1 MTAARNLVLDTNTV
15 MALWH
20 FKDPALKSLAESIDA
35 GSLILF
41 SRDDALEEFRRV
53 LAYVQFGIAPERQTQ
68 LFDTYRA
75 RINPAPTPDENAL
88 VLPVCRDRDDQK
100 FLEIARDAGVNFLL
114 TRDKLLLK
122 LARHRVLRDRFQI
135 LTPERFIAEGRC

>member
-1 MTAARNLVLDTNTV
+1 MIAARNLVLDTNTV

-20 FKDPALKSLAESIDA
+20 FKDPALRALAAAIDT
-35 GSLILF
+35 GTLSLF

-53 LAYVQFGIAPERQTQ
+53 LAYVQFGIPPDDQKQ
-68 LFDTYRA
+68 LFESYCA
-75 RINPAPTPDENAL
+75 RINPAPAPVAGAL
-88 VLPVCRDRDDQK
+88 LLPACRDRDDQK
-100 FLEIARDAGVNFLL
+100 FLEIARDANADYLL

-135 LTPERFIAEGRC
+135 LTPERFIADGLC

>member
-1 MTAARNLVLDTNTV
+1 MIAARNLVLDTNTV

-20 FKDPALKSLAESIDA
+20 FKDPALRALAAAIDT
-35 GSLILF
+35 GTLTLF

-53 LAYVQFGIAPERQTQ
+53 LAYVQFGIPPDDQKQ
-68 LFDTYRA
+68 LFESYCA
-75 RINPAPTPDENAL
+75 RINPAPAPVADAL
-88 VLPVCRDRDDQK
+88 LLPACRDRDDQK
-100 FLEIARDAGVNFLL
+100 FLEIARDANADYLL

-135 LTPERFIAEGRC
+135 LTPERFIADGLC

>member
-20 FKDPALKSLAESIDA
+20 FKDPALESLSSAIDA
-35 GSLILF
+35 GTLKLF

-53 LAYVQFGIAPERQTQ
+53 LAYSQFSISPDDQTQ
-68 LFDTYRA
+68 LFDTYRN
-75 RINPAPTPDENAL
+75 RINPAPATAVDAL
-88 VLPVCRDRDDQK
+88 QLPACRDRDDQK
-100 FLEIARDAGVNFLL
+100 FVEIARDAGVDHLL

-122 LARHRVLRDRFQI
+122 LARHSVLRDRFRI
-135 LTPERFIAEGRC
+135 LTPERFIAEGLC